1 MNDNIQAEFPAILV
15 ETDGSL
21 GGLLDLEYWTDDVD
35 QWFWST
41 GDAYLVDSRGRKFTQ
56 AAERRDGRPTVVPL
70 WIFDSELGKE
80 DLRTLFFADPSN
92 NGKLRSLV
100 SLRSG
105 SSPPE
110 WLKDAILQIIQT

>member
-1 MNDNIQAEFPAILV
+1 MSDNIQAEFPAILV

-41 GDAYLVDSRGRKFTQ
+41 GDAYLVDSRGRKFNQ
-56 AAERRDGRPTVVPL
+56 VAERRDGRPTEIPL
-70 WIFDSELGKE
+70 WVFDSELGEE
-80 DLRTLFFADPSN
+80 DLRTLFVADPASD
-92 NGKLRSLV
+92 GKLRALV
-100 SLRSG
+100 SLRSD

-110 WLKDAILQIIQT
+110 WLKDAIHHIIQT